1 LSEVED
7 QDDSGNVPIVPTLAD
22 LISEKR
28 ALRGFSYTDLEHRA
42 GNVITRQRWQQLGTG
57 VRVKEF
63 SEPATI
69 RAMAAALEV
78 DESMVVLAMAKSV
91 GLNVELGGAQS
102 ILARMLPAVARR
114 LTAEQRN
121 AIVGMVRVMGQAQSQ
136 AQQASADEGELGPSN
151 AEVDVTWSAAVDDAL
166 TDLHVDDGND
176 RRKKWQ

>member
-69 RAMAAALEV
+69 RAMAAALEAP
-78 DESMVVLAMAKSV
+78 DT
-91 GLNVELGGAQS
+91 
-102 ILARMLPAVARR
+102 R
-114 LTAEQRN
+114 
-121 AIVGMVRVMGQAQSQ
+121 
-136 AQQASADEGELGPSN
+136 
-151 AEVDVTWSAAVDDAL
+151 AA
-166 TDLHVDDGND
+166 
-176 RRKKWQ
+176 